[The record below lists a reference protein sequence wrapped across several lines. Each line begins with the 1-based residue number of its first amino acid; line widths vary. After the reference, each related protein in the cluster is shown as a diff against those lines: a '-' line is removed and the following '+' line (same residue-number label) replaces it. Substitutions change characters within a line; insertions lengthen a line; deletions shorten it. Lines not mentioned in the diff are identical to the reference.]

1 MRIKEKTD
9 TELAIL
15 LTRNNEAAFSE
26 LYVRYKDKLYYFC
39 LHLLKSKEEASDIVQ
54 EIFIRIWES
63 RNFINPDL
71 SFSSFLYTMARNSIL
86 NYFRDIDIDVKV
98 KEILATQKVTEEE
111 AIDSK
116 IIYTEYQVILQNAI
130 SQLPP
135 QRRKIFN
142 MSRIE
147 SMSHKEIAA
156 ELGISV
162 NTVQEHISEAL
173 KFIKAYFSKHA
184 DMSISLLLAAFI
196 LYK

>member
-1 MRIKEKTD
+1 MNFKEKTD
-9 TELAIL
+9 TELATL
-15 LTRNNEAAFSE
+15 LIRDNEAAFSE

-39 LHLLKSKEEASDIVQ
+39 LHLLKSKEEANDIVQ
-54 EIFIRIWES
+54 EIFIRLWES
-63 RNFINPDL
+63 RSFINPEL
-71 SFSSFLYTMARNSIL
+71 SFSSFLYTMARNRIL
-86 NYFRDIDIDVKV
+86 NYFRDIDIDEKV
-98 KEILATQKVTEEE
+98 KQILSAQKITEEE
-111 AIDSK
+111 
-116 IIYTEYQVILQNAI
+116 EYQMILQNAI

-135 QRRKIFN
+135 QRQKIFN

-173 KFIKAYFSKHA
+173 KFIKVYFSKHA
-184 DMSISLLLAAFI
+184 DISISLLLAAFI

>member
-1 MRIKEKTD
+1 MPPSAQIR
-9 TELAIL
+9 
-15 LTRNNEAAFSE
+15 
-26 LYVRYKDKLYYFC
+26 
-39 LHLLKSKEEASDIVQ
+39 KEEANDIVQ
-54 EIFIRIWES
+54 EIFIRLWES
-63 RNFINPDL
+63 RSFINPEL
-71 SFSSFLYTMARNSIL
+71 SFSSFLYTMARNRIL
-86 NYFRDIDIDVKV
+86 NYFRDIDIDEKV
-98 KEILATQKVTEEE
+98 KQILSAQKITEEE

-116 IIYTEYQVILQNAI
+116 IIYTEYQMILQNAI

-135 QRRKIFN
+135 QRQKIFN

-173 KFIKAYFSKHA
+173 KFIKVYFSKHA
-184 DMSISLLLAAFI
+184 DISISLLLAAFI